1 MKTEILPITLT
12 PEHLQRLE
20 EMARSQDRTA
30 VQQARYIL
38 KRAISR
44 YPNPEAIDRQPV
56 EVK

>member
-1 MKTEILPITLT
+1 MKSEILPIVL
-12 PEHLQRLE
+12 PREHLQRLE

-44 YPNPEAIDRQPV
+44 YPNTAAPERELV
-56 EVK
+56 EA

>member
-1 MKTEILPITLT
+1 MKSEILPIVLP

-44 YPNPEAIDRQPV
+44 YPNPEAVDRTPV
-56 EVK
+56 EAK